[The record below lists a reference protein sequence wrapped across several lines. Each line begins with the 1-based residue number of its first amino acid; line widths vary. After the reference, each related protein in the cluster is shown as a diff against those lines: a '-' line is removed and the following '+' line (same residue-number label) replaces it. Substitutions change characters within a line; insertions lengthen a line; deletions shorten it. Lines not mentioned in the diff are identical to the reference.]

1 MKKKYSLI
9 FLAFL
14 CALMSSFGQVNT
26 GDLAFVQ
33 YNADGAEVIKLLVF
47 ADIAAG
53 ESIDITD
60 NGWLNSGSFRGGEGV
75 FNYTVPAGGHSCGDI
90 VTIDLSNVALSGSGD
105 QLIVYQGSTMITAIN
120 SEGAGVWQA
129 DATNA
134 NTSALPTG
142 LTNGTNAIALNEI
155 DNAMYNGILTG
166 DIATLRAAIHNNSN
180 WIGDNTAI
188 QDFTSTFAISD
199 CGGSSTC
206 SITDILLSNSSSCN
220 DNGSASNASDDYYTS
235 DVTITYSNAPASGT
249 IDLTGTGVIGGTTSV
264 AIGTSP
270 QTITGVQLAANGAD
284 VEIIATFSAETTCN
298 YTETVAGSGVAS
310 CSAAAST
317 NCAFESFDNS
327 NATGSYSDNSFTG
340 DNGVTWTYVESRDE
354 NGDANGSGINGNA
367 LMLRRS
373 SDNSSVT
380 SSLVPNGIGDFS
392 VKLYKGF
399 TGSGNRQVELFVNG
413 ISQGTSTPFDDFN
426 EHIFSVSGINIAG
439 DITVEIRNITGSQ
452 VIVDEIEWTCYS
464 ACTPPADPT
473 GTISGATP
481 ICAASTTLSFSGS
494 APADVVYYWQNSSL
508 GEDQTNDAASNLT
521 VTTSGDYYVRAY
533 NTVESCW
540 SDGEVGPY
548 SVSVTTSAPIIN
560 SQPSDLTAAVGGSV
574 SYTVVSPNTASYQWQ
589 VSTNGGSTWSNVGTD
604 SSSLTIT
611 NVQLT
616 DDGNLYQVILTN
628 ACGSTTSNTATLT
641 VTTSTL
647 FNPGE
652 LIFVGF
658 DGQINGSGSNDEFLI
673 ATLVDIT
680 NGTEFSIVNS
690 RYEAGAAANVRTE
703 KWGGGSD
710 DPSEAPFET
719 KITYTGSSVIP
730 AGSVLRFEITTS
742 NTFVVFA
749 TVTEGTTTTTST
761 SDFTVNVVNAGSYAN
776 ISTSGDDQLYLMQGD
791 FVSDGSIDAN
801 EANYL
806 FTGTLLHGITIGT
819 SWVPLTSACSGNTS
833 TRESRLPPELRCFN
847 VESISSIRGYYENDK
862 EHGLAT
868 IRVIVNNVSDNS
880 SNWDLTSYNFDP
892 TDDTASS
899 GGKTFLINPSNPAGQ
914 WVGDV
919 DTNWFNCANWEG
931 LAVPKSTTNVEIDNT
946 AMNIAQIDYTASFS
960 DDFSDIA
967 TCNNLI
973 ISGSSVDLSGNN
985 ANILEVNG
993 NLIIDGMGTGSLN
1006 MDDGNNAT
1014 ADGLLY
1020 LSGNWTNELTDAAF
1034 LEGNG
1039 TVIFKGANPQT
1050 ITYGGPPI
1058 PPGPFES
1065 EIFYNVVLDNDFD
1078 IATTDRTF
1086 IMSGNLTVNP
1096 GRTLNVQSGQLIEVG
1111 NMVTNLG
1118 SFTLQDSASLIQVND
1133 VTNVGNL
1140 TMNRD
1145 YIVDSSYDYV
1155 YWSSPI
1161 TDFNTDDLPINNGHI
1176 YKWNPTATNTGSGQG
1191 NWESAASEIMQE
1203 GIGYIARV
1211 PSTVPA
1217 TLVFQNGVPNN
1228 GDVNLNLSRGLNPA
1242 SEDDDWNLVGNPYPS
1257 SISALAFLNANTNL
1271 EGFVNLWTHG
1281 ADPSLLE
1288 PDPFYEDY
1296 VYNYNE
1302 DDYITYNGTA
1312 TTNGPSGF
1320 SGYIAAGQSFMVN
1333 TVNGLPSTTIAMSF
1347 ENSMRQ
1353 RDYDNSNFYRLNPQ
1367 LTSKHRI
1374 WLDFG
1379 MSDEPVGK
1387 RIVIGYVP
1395 NATMEED
1402 RLYDAKWIGDETEQR
1417 FYSILNESDYLIQ
1430 GRALPFSDEDVV
1442 PVGFNAIIAG
1452 NYTIAISAVD
1462 GVFDEGNQD
1471 IFIKDNLLGLVHN
1484 LSSNPYSFNSEV
1496 GEFNDR
1502 FEIVFRADALSIDD
1516 NQLDDNDLSIVEQSN
1531 GDVRFSIGKNLT
1543 ITTVEILDVLGRQVY
1558 NLKGNSSVEVYD
1570 LSRLSNTAYIAKV
1583 TLSNGQVISKKAIK
1597 RK

>member
-14 CALMSSFGQVNT
+14 CFVVSGYGQVANGDFESWTGSTPDSWTTIDGGITTAEETTIVHGGSSSANINVTTGTQASTDFRQTVALVNGDNYTASVWVRHTEGGMRARLYIDGYQGYSTPANT
-26 GDLAFVQ
+26 TTWQELTYTFTATSTSIEIGLRFYDVAGF
-33 YNADGAEVIKLLVF
+33 DGAEIVYVDDFTL
-47 ADIAAG
+47 
-53 ESIDITD
+53 T
-60 NGWLNSGSFRGGEGV
+60 NNSGTPS
-75 FNYTVPAGGHSCGDI
+75 
-90 VTIDLSNVALSGSGD
+90 
-105 QLIVYQGSTMITAIN
+105 
-120 SEGAGVWQA
+120 
-129 DATNA
+129 
-134 NTSALPTG
+134 
-142 LTNGTNAIALNEI
+142 
-155 DNAMYNGILTG
+155 
-166 DIATLRAAIHNNSN
+166 
-180 WIGDNTAI
+180 
-188 QDFTSTFAISD
+188 
-199 CGGSSTC
+199 C
-206 SITDILLSNSSSCN
+206 SITDISLSNSSSCN
-220 DNGSASNASDDYYTS
+220 DNGTASDASDDYYTS
-235 DVTITYSNAPASGT
+235 DVTVTYSNAPASGT
-249 IDLTGTGVIGGTTSV
+249 IDLTGAGVVGGTTSV
-264 AIGTSP
+264 AVGTSP

-310 CSAAAST
+310 CSGTPSGDCASET
-317 NCAFESFDNS
+317 FDNIPTAS
-327 NATGSYSDNSFTG
+327 STSYQTRNWTG
-340 DNGVTWTYVESRDE
+340 DDGIDWTATDSRADQ
-354 NGDANGSGINGNA
+354 NINGNA
-367 LMLRRS
+367 ILIRDGTLLS
-373 SDNSSVT
+373 NT
-380 SSLVPNGIGDFS
+380 FPGGIGNLTVTTQRIFS
-392 VKLYKGF
+392 GG
-399 TGSGNRQVELFVNG
+399 TGNMNLLVNG
-413 ISQGTSTPFDDFN
+413 VVVGTIPYDGTVQTTTIAN
-426 EHIFSVSGINIAG
+426 INVDG
-439 DITVEIRNITGSQ
+439 DITVEIDATNSSSDRVGIDDLS
-452 VIVDEIEWTCYS
+452 WTCYS
-464 ACTPPADPT
+464 ACTPPTDPT

-481 ICAASTTLSFSGS
+481 VCAASTSLSFSGS
-494 APADVVYYWQNSSL
+494 APTDVVYYWQNSSL

-791 FVSDGSIDAN
+791 FVSDGNIDAN

-1039 TVIFKGANPQT
+1039 TVIFRGANPQT

-1570 LSRLSNTAYIAKV
+1570 LSRLSNAAYIAKV